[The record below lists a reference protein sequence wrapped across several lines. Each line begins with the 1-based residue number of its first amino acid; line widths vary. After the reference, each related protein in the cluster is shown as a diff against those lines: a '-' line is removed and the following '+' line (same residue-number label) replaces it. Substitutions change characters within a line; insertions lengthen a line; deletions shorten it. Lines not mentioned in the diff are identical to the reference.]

1 MTKND
6 STVSIFSEL
15 TPQKSRFCFKKPIEL
30 GVPHSLGS
38 PEKHRGN
45 CTLCDRHT
53 CSNSMAH
60 LVSFLQRKQT
70 QPSWDLRLRLS
81 KLGNQSDQSSS
92 WQIFITAPIKD
103 DLHKSDIINTAP
115 GTLPIYCKDLFTI
128 HCTALPH
135 FLELPYWHYQLVLS

>member
-1 MTKND
+1 MDFRHLFTND
-6 STVSIFSEL
+6 PVYKCALCAINTSQVAHIL
-15 TPQKSRFCFKKPIEL
+15 WVHQKSTEVL
-30 GVPHSLGS
+30 
-38 PEKHRGN
+38 

-53 CSNSMAH
+53 CYNTMAH

-92 WQIFITAPIKD
+92 WQIFITSPIKD

>member
-1 MTKND
+1 METNAR
-6 STVSIFSEL
+6 SFSVITDHIMSQQEIKL
-15 TPQKSRFCFKKPIEL
+15 AHFHVTTFSRFTRKSQCVI
-30 GVPHSLGS
+30 G
-38 PEKHRGN
+38 
-45 CTLCDRHT
+45 TLCDRHT

-92 WQIFITAPIKD
+92 WQIFITSPIKD

-115 GTLPIYCKDLFTI
+115 GTLPIYCKDFTI

-135 FLELPYWHYQLVLS
+135 FLELPYWHYQLVLI